1 MIAATRNMDY
11 NLRMLETNDYRS
23 YLKAVFKGRSQT
35 NPRYS
40 LRAFA
45 RDLGISAGRL
55 SLVLNNKQ
63 GLSVGRAKDIAEK
76 LSLSGK
82 ALEAFCL
89 LVEQAD
95 SRSKIQRNEAQKK
108 LDNVDLF
115 QYKVLPDDAFR
126 MVSDWYHYALH
137 RLLQMKITPS
147 DTRYLAKRLGI
158 SEEEVSA
165 AIERMKRLGL
175 LNDVKGRL
183 KAVVTR
189 LTTTNNVP
197 SIAIRRYTKQLIN
210 KALVAIDKQG
220 VEERDIST
228 ITLAINDKNID
239 QFRDLIKKFRRSMD
253 QAATAESMLSASP
266 PNELYCLSI
275 QFFRLSEKINL

>member
-1 MIAATRNMDY
+1 
-11 NLRMLETNDYRS
+11 MLETNDYRS
-23 YLKAVFKGRSQT
+23 YLKSIFRGRSQT

-63 GLSVGRAKDIAEK
+63 GLSVERARNIAEK
-76 LSLSGK
+76 LNLSGK
-82 ALEAFCL
+82 SLEAFCL

-95 SRSKIQRNEAQKK
+95 SRSKTQRTAAQKK
-108 LDNVDLF
+108 LDTVDLF

-147 DTRYLAKRLGI
+147 DPKFLAKRLGI
-158 SEEEVSA
+158 SEEEVDA
-165 AIERMKRLGL
+165 ALERMKRLGL
-175 LNDVKGRL
+175 LEDVKGKLR
-183 KAVVTR
+183 AVVTR

-197 SIAIRRYTKQLIN
+197 SIAIRRYTKQLLN
-210 KALVAIDKQG
+210 KALVAIDKQS

-239 QFRDLIKKFRRSMD
+239 QFRELIKKFRRGMD
-253 QAATAESMLSASP
+253 QAATAEAMLSSTPA
-266 PNELYCLSI
+266 NELYCLSI